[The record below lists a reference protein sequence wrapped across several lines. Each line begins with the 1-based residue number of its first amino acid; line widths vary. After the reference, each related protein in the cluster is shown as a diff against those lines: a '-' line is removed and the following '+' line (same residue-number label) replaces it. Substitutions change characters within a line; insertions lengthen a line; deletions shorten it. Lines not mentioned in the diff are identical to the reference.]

1 MGALLNEEKPKR
13 QENKIE
19 CVNIYW
25 LLVEKNSY
33 GRHFGDNW
41 GNQNVDRVL
50 FNVMELMFSL
60 RYDK

>member
-41 GNQNVDRVL
+41 GN
-50 FNVMELMFSL
+50 
-60 RYDK
+60 